1 MFAFE
6 FHIGIKEKIRSIVK
20 VKTYTEKRRT
30 LACANQ
36 STIDD
41 RKKWITWWDEEV

>member
-1 MFAFE
+1 VLE
-6 FHIGIKEKIRSIVK
+6 VHRGIKEKTRSIVK
-20 VKTYTEKRRT
+20 IRMYTEKRRT

-41 RKKWITWWDEEV
+41 RKKWITWVE